1 MSEKDTLILA
11 IESSCDETAA
21 SVVKNGRCVLSNIIS
36 SQIAIH
42 TLYGGVV
49 PEIASRKHIEKINQV
64 VEAAL
69 KEADVTLD
77 DIDAIGVTYG
87 PGLVGALLVGV
98 AEAKAIAYAKKKP
111 LVGVHHIEGHVS
123 ANYIE
128 HPDLEPPFLCE
139 IISGGHTHLVIVK
152 DYGSFEILGRTRDD
166 AAGEAFDK
174 VARAI
179 GLGYPGGPKIDK
191 LAKEGNPHAIDFPRA
206 HMEDAPYDFS
216 FSGVKSAVLNHLNKC
231 RMTGEPIVEADIA
244 ASFQQAVVDVL
255 VDNAIR
261 AAKDYHMDRLA
272 IAGGVASNGAL
283 RAAMEAAC
291 EKEGIRFYRPSPIF
305 CTDNA
310 AMIGVAAYYEYQ
322 KGTRHGWDLNAEPNL
337 KLGER

>member
-98 AEAKAIAYAKKKP
+98 AEAKAIAYVKKKP

-322 KGTRHGWDLNAEPNL
+322 KGTRHGWDLNAVPNL